1 MLYKHVG
8 TFMKDEGGDPP
19 SVNNPIPM
27 TIDWSALG
35 F

>member
-19 SVNNPIPM
+19 SVSNPIPM
-27 TIDWSALG
+27 TIDWSALE